1 MDSQKTTREPQN
13 PNVDAEQQLETLAE
27 GKVADA
33 VEKAN
38 ARDKPRKDD
47 IKIEDYASE
56 LDR

>member
-1 MDSQKTTREPQN
+1 MENQEEPQN
-13 PNVDAEQQLETLAE
+13 PNVDAEQQMETLAE

-33 VEKAN
+33 VQKTN

-47 IKIEDYASE
+47 LEIQDFTSD